1 MYVLCH
7 ILMTAAMKRRTAD
20 AAKLRRPLKRSRITD
35 SVNGSRLL
43 YLRFFILWLLIITMD
58 FMLEFRFE
66 FLWPCW
72 LLIKSSFDSFRYQ
85 GMGLTVLFLM
95 VTLFSDVMFFFFLP
109 VQWLFFV
116 ASTYV
121 WVQFVCNTDRGPCI
135 ATVSLW
141 LVFVYVEAS
150 VRLRDIITV
159 PFHLDLCR
167 PFAAHCIGYP
177 VVSLGYGFKSYV
189 GFKLKNMRQKEVIK
203 QNTFYHQLVSYALPM
218 EIQDDTLNQ
227 KRPPHMLTNGIN
239 TKSDV
244 DYLANTTTTHTT
256 STTTTLNEP
265 SSSSTSRKGHHNVRA
280 SDRSET
286 STTNDDHRAS
296 NNSSLSLNDLGVVNN
311 KDSNNSTNNKNVT
324 FEHSENGSSFTR
336 VASSSSGRNSN
347 VSKGGSSSSSDGN
360 YTSTSSKRNTATSSQ
375 SVSSKHNKKGN
386 VAVEATDDE
395 LCSESEESTSSSRLS
410 QDSSPKSARVTS
422 AKIETLQ
429 SKLKDEQSNRRKT
442 ELQMSLMESEVKK
455 LRHELSST
463 RQSESD
469 TRTLVNASLIA
480 ERHLKEELD
489 QLKSDKENMQIKVT
503 SLTSLKTQD
512 KALIKSLETKLKT
525 EKEARHSAESQLKES
540 KKRTTKAES
549 ECAAAPKTSEDLEA
563 CQTKLQEV
571 ELELAELVV
580 KHEEQ
585 SHNVLELSKDNEELK
600 KKNSESEIDKLKK
613 DVEYLTNALNMMQ
626 NKNMHLESSL
636 SSETRLKL
644 DLFSALGDTRRQLEI
659 VQSQYKSKCNEVDHL
674 KAKIAE
680 VMAVMPPQY
689 HSSLQS
695 FVSSQSPTEAASNP
709 VDSVITSVAYSPSS
723 MVNGH
728 T

>member
-1 MYVLCH
+1 
-7 ILMTAAMKRRTAD
+7 
-20 AAKLRRPLKRSRITD
+20 
-35 SVNGSRLL
+35 
-43 YLRFFILWLLIITMD
+43 
-58 FMLEFRFE
+58 MLEFRFE

-85 GMGLTVLFLM
+85 GMGLTVLFLLI
-95 VTLFSDVMFFFFLP
+95 TLFSDVLFFLFLP

-218 EIQDDTLNQ
+218 EIQDDSILQ
-227 KRPPHMLTNGIN
+227 KKTYMLTNGIN

-244 DYLANTTTTHTT
+244 EALQLLTT
-256 STTTTLNEP
+256 EA
-265 SSSSTSRKGHHNVRA
+265 RKGL
-280 SDRSET
+280 RSERT
-286 STTNDDHRAS
+286 EVEERQG
-296 NNSSLSLNDLGVVNN
+296 NSSLSLNDLVVVTNNTPLKDNN
-311 KDSNNSTNNKNVT
+311 KKNNHDVS
-324 FEHSENGSSFTR
+324 FDHSEVGFTR
-336 VASSSSGRNSN
+336 VPSSSH
-347 VSKGGSSSSSDGN
+347 KGSSN
-360 YTSTSSKRNTATSSQ
+360 LKN
-375 SVSSKHNKKGN
+375 SVSSDVNVSSASSNNRRNNSSKNSKKN
-386 VAVEATDDE
+386 SDVTDDE
-395 LCSESEESTSSSRLS
+395 LEISESEESTSSSRLS
-410 QDSSPKSARVTS
+410 QDSSPKSARVS
-422 AKIETLQ
+422 LSKIESLQ
-429 SKLKDEQSNRRKT
+429 SKLKEEQSLRRKT
-442 ELQMSLMESEVKK
+442 ELQMSLVESEVKK

-469 TRTLVNASLIA
+469 TRTLVNASLIT
-480 ERHLKEELD
+480 ERHLKEELE
-489 QLKSDKENMQIKVT
+489 QFKSDKESMQLKVN
-503 SLTSLKTQD
+503 SLNSVKNQD
-512 KALIKSLETKLKT
+512 KALIRSLETKLKI
-525 EKEARHSAESQLKES
+525 EKEARLNAEAQLKDE
-540 KKRTTKAES
+540 KKRTNKAAEVES
-549 ECAAAPKTSEDLEA
+549 QAQTPRAENLEA
-563 CQTKLQEV
+563 CQTRIQ
-571 ELELAELVV
+571 ELELEISELQS
-580 KHEEQ
+580 KCEEQ
-585 SHNVLELSKDNEELK
+585 TQTVTELNKENEELQK
-600 KKNSESEIDKLKK
+600 KSSEQERDKIKK
-613 DVEYLTNALNMMQ
+613 DVEYLTGALNLMQ
-626 NKNMHLESSL
+626 SKNLHLESSL

-659 VQSQYKSKCNEVDHL
+659 VQSQIKGKCNEVDLL

-689 HSSLQS
+689 NSSLQS
-695 FVSSQSPTEAASNP
+695 FVSSQTDVSTAHLNSNP
-709 VDSVITSVAYSPSS
+709 VDTVITTSVAYSPSI
-723 MVNGH
+723 VNGL